1 VLTTSVVLN
10 SSSFQPDAFKGRVAA
25 QLSGV
30 SATHVTL
37 DTSSRAG
44 EVTVVVRA
52 PTDAAQRNRTLA
64 ALRRTFASPAA
75 ASSALGVS
83 VAEITVEPTLASALM
98 AVQPPEADGSTGAS
112 SLSAGALVA
121 IVVAVLAIV
130 GVVMTALVYMHKE
143 RRKAKVAAGRKVP
156 GAGELKTT
164 SQQQQQVS
172 IATSSSSAHVV
183 QAHIVHLDLDRPSTT
198 DVPAPPAEEWD
209 APSTEKV

>member
-10 SSSFQPDAFKGRVAA
+10 SSSFQPDAFKARVAA

-112 SLSAGALVA
+112 SLSAGALV
-121 IVVAVLAIV
+121 VVAVLAIV

>member
-112 SLSAGALVA
+112 SLSAGALV
-121 IVVAVLAIV
+121 VVAVLAIV

>member
-112 SLSAGALVA
+112 SLSAGALV
-121 IVVAVLAIV
+121 VAVLAIV